1 MKVAGLT
8 PLSTIDYPGQLSA
21 VAFCQGCPWRC
32 VYCHNPQL
40 QVFKSKGAITWDSII
55 SFLQRR
61 RHLLDAF
68 VFSGGEPTVQQDV
81 KAAIQEVKE
90 LGFKVGLHTA
100 GINPQVLESILP
112 WLDWVGLDIKADEQN
127 YQAIAGVEGG
137 DAAAFRSLQ
146 LILNSGV
153 ECEVR
158 TTVHSAYLAESTL
171 LDLARRLSDAGVSR
185 YVVQQFRNVG
195 CSNAVVKD
203 LSSYVLPEPTRQALS
218 KMFAGFA
225 VR

>member
-8 PLSTIDYPGQLSA
+8 PLSTIDYPGELSA
-21 VAFCQGCPWRC
+21 VAFCQGCPWQC

-40 QVFKSKGAITWDSII
+40 QVFKGEGAIRWDAII
-55 SFLQRR
+55 SFLERR

-68 VFSGGEPTVQQDV
+68 VFSGGEPTVQKDI
-81 KAAIQEVKE
+81 KEAIQEVKE

-100 GINPQVLESILP
+100 GVNPQALESILP
-112 WLDWVGLDIKADEQN
+112 LLNWVGLDIKSDEQN
-127 YQAIAGVEGG
+127 YQAIAGAEGG
-137 DAAAFRSLQ
+137 AAAAFRSLQ
-146 LILNSGV
+146 LVLDSGV
-153 ECEVR
+153 EYEVR

-171 LDLARRLSDAGVSR
+171 LDLARRLSDSGVER

-195 CSNAVVKD
+195 CDNPVVKD
-203 LSSYVLPEPTRQALS
+203 LASYALSVPTCQALS
-218 KMFAGFA
+218 NIFASFS